1 MRYVSRGPG
10 PRFTSM
16 AYYGIPSAG
25 LTVSAGSTNDTFD
38 VNGLGGTL
46 LTANNLYGGDGNDM
60 ISLGAVGRTAW
71 ASARV
76 SGAGLNNS
84 GAADGLS
91 SVVTAIVYGSA
102 TYTKIATGNL
112 TGSNVITAS
121 ITGVV
126 TSDQAIRVVNGS
138 LLQTN
143 AGNDTIALGTS
154 LTRASASTF
163 AAGDGNDWVGW
174 ATNVDGNF
182 STSTNAGATVAK
194 SDLQGGKG
202 NDTIVLDG
210 GSTFTAFSANLNA
223 GNDKITVDSANFQ
236 GGSYIGLGAGNDIF
250 SGDVVNAFTTSTLA
264 GGKGNDTIEFISIG
278 AGSAVASV
286 VAGDRNENSNATDD
300 GADLITVAGNGFIS
314 STIYGGGGNDSLSFQ
329 ASGGSGNFIS
339 MNAGNDVF
347 TATNDS
353 LLQSS
358 TLGMGAGDDKVYF
371 DRIAEVLSSTIKL
384 GKGNDSIYL
393 SANLGSGDQF
403 SASTLYGGAGAD
415 YLLGSAAIE
424 NNDTALIVLEY
435 NTATDSVISA
445 YDTVAASVTASVSG
459 FYKFNWVPANA
470 SVATFSASD
479 VTASAGR
486 VVFTSTYST
495 DVTSRVSALDTNIT
509 SNGGAAVFV
518 DGSNNAYLFV
528 KGSDANLVVKVG
540 SATISGGINDASLT
554 ISNSQDMTLNLG

>member
-1 MRYVSRGPG
+1 
-10 PRFTSM
+10 M

-46 LTANNLYGGDGNDM
+46 LTSNNLYGGDGNDI

-76 SGAGLNNS
+76 SGDGQGTGIVAHVTAVLNASAAGAYVAVGS
-84 GAADGLS
+84 GAISGTT
-91 SVVTAIVYGSA
+91 VV
-102 TYTKIATGNL
+102 
-112 TGSNVITAS
+112 TAS

-138 LLQTN
+138 LLQAN

-163 AAGDGNDWVGW
+163 AAGNGNDWIGW

-182 STSTNAGATVAK
+182 STSTNAAATVAK

-202 NDTIVLDG
+202 NDTVVLDG
-210 GSTFTAFSANLNA
+210 ASTFTAFSANLNQ
-223 GNDKITVDSANFQ
+223 GNDKITLDSANIQ
-236 GGSYIGLGAGNDIF
+236 GASYIGLGAGNDIF
-250 SGDVVNAFTTSTLA
+250 SGDIVNAFTTSTVA

-278 AGSAVASV
+278 NGSAVGAV
-286 VAGDRNENSNATDD
+286 IAGDRNENSNASTD
-300 GADLITVAGNGFIS
+300 GEDLITVAGNGIAS
-314 STIYGGGGNDSLSFQ
+314 STIYGGGGNDSISFQ
-329 ASGGSGNFIS
+329 ATGGSGNFIS

-353 LLQSS
+353 VLQSS
-358 TLGMGAGDDKVYF
+358 TIGLGAGNDSFGVDASAQ
-371 DRIAEVLSSTIKL
+371 ILSSTINL
-384 GKGNDSIYL
+384 GKGNDSIYI

-403 SASTLYGGAGAD
+403 SATTLDGGAGAD

-435 NTATDSVISA
+435 NTSTDSVISA
-445 YDTVAASVTASVSG
+445 YDTVAASVTAAVSG

-470 SVATFSASD
+470 SQAVFSASD

-509 SNGGAAVFV
+509 TNGGAAVFV
-518 DGSNNAYLFV
+518 DGSNNAFLFV
-528 KGSDANLVVKVG
+528 KGSDTNLVVKVG
-540 SATISGGINDASLT
+540 SASVSGGINDAALT
-554 ISNSQDMTLNLG
+554 ISQSKDITLNLG